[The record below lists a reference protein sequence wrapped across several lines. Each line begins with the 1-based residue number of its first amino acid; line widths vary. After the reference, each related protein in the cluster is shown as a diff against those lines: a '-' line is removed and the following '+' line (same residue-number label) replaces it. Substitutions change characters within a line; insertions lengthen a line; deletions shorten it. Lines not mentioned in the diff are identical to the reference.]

1 MPKWSRK
8 CGGGAAAPP
17 LETWNAS
24 TCVRFRGGPPPPSA
38 LRPPPSAL
46 RPPPSALTATL
57 PLGLA
62 FTNLTFHL
70 QGVAGRGVSQ
80 TASANNASG
89 AFIRRAEA
97 RTKQG
102 SGISATG
109 FAAEKG
115 LASGFAKGRSL
126 GTAADPRGEAAM
138 GERLAD
144 VMILL
149 RDFFNKRP
157 ASTVLGCFRAQ
168 DFDRSG
174 KFELTEFTLALKAF
188 GFAMSDAD
196 YELVFNWFDQDGSGI
211 VELKEFLNELR
222 SEPNTQWTQV
232 GIGRQRM
239 PAVKHANMS
248 QPPQGEELRYEGTSF
263 TRECNYRMPLPA
275 PTGAGVGEHKQVERV
290 LATLRDFF
298 QQRPNSVLLGCFRE
312 QDADGSGELELPEFK
327 RALRGL
333 GIDLTEQD
341 IAGVFAELDADGSG
355 VMELKEFLNKIKSE
369 PDPRE
374 AQWLRLGIG
383 HQYVEPN
390 REPPATND
398 VMHEPWLSGFNRG
411 HRVLVGDGR
420 GAQNK
425 HEEAP
430 HLLAAAA
437 AEVTARSLATNPVGV
452 SQSAT
457 TALQLLRD
465 FFSRRSVAALMT
477 LFQDVDADNSGQIN
491 GSEFC
496 MALRQL
502 NMQLSEED
510 MMALFSFFDKDGG
523 GECEVREILS
533 TLKAEPTP
541 AESRWQ
547 QAGIGKQTLYPTRDV
562 YVKGVQPSSGQ
573 SGFARGINNI
583 NPPMSQMPTH
593 RTKQLN
599 PPQEKK
605 QLSPGSQTARAVLES
620 TPGGGLASWPPAFR

>member
-1 MPKWSRK
+1 MDIRSE
-8 CGGGAAAPP
+8 GGR
-17 LETWNAS
+17 E
-24 TCVRFRGGPPPPSA
+24 
-38 LRPPPSAL
+38 
-46 RPPPSALTATL
+46 
-57 PLGLA
+57 
-62 FTNLTFHL
+62 
-70 QGVAGRGVSQ
+70 GVAGRGVSQ

-196 YELVFNWFDQDGSGI
+196 YELVFNWFDQDGSGV

-222 SEPNTQWTQV
+222 SEPNNSWTRV
-232 GIGRQRM
+232 GIGRQRI

-312 QDADGSGELELPEFK
+312 QDADGSGELELPELRRLVK
-327 RALRGL
+327 RL
-333 GIDLTEQD
+333 GADEQVAARLLNTMD
-341 IAGVFAELDADGSG
+341 TDHDGTVGFAEFCVVVAPLYSTAGGQLRAAFDLFDTDGSG
-355 VMELKEFLNKIKSE
+355 SLDRAEMAAIFSRLDVAGASRPEVMAKLFDEADADHDDKISFDEFCRYVNK
-369 PDPRE
+369 
-374 AQWLRLGIG
+374 
-383 HQYVEPN
+383 
-390 REPPATND
+390 
-398 VMHEPWLSGFNRG
+398 
-411 HRVLVGDGR
+411 
-420 GAQNK
+420 
-425 HEEAP
+425 
-430 HLLAAAA
+430 AAAA
-437 AEVTARSLATNPVGV
+437 GR
-452 SQSAT
+452 
-457 TALQLLRD
+457 
-465 FFSRRSVAALMT
+465 
-477 LFQDVDADNSGQIN
+477 
-491 GSEFC
+491 
-496 MALRQL
+496 
-502 NMQLSEED
+502 
-510 MMALFSFFDKDGG
+510 
-523 GECEVREILS
+523 
-533 TLKAEPTP
+533 
-541 AESRWQ
+541 
-547 QAGIGKQTLYPTRDV
+547 
-562 YVKGVQPSSGQ
+562 
-573 SGFARGINNI
+573 
-583 NPPMSQMPTH
+583 
-593 RTKQLN
+593 
-599 PPQEKK
+599 
-605 QLSPGSQTARAVLES
+605 
-620 TPGGGLASWPPAFR
+620 